1 MTLRNGEVSEVLA
14 RVQGRCGELVL
25 RRSGVHLEI
34 ICAGAFL
41 ISTRNEAS
49 SRALIAAAAP
59 ELPPRPLDVLIGGLG
74 VGHAL
79 DEALDLP
86 RLRSVTVVEI
96 EPVVIEWFARY
107 GGARAQRAFGDRR
120 VHLECDD
127 VLARLVIARQ
137 ACDLIA
143 LDTDNGPEWLMRTEN
158 AGLYA
163 PHGLRRVR
171 TALRPGGV
179 AVFWA
184 TGYDD
189 RFAARL
195 QTVFGAVTTVEAV
208 DMLDGRP
215 LTFLMYVCR
224 RP

>member
-1 MTLRNGEVSEVLA
+1 VTLPNGDVSEILA
-14 RVQGRCGELVL
+14 RAQGRSGELVL
-25 RRSGVHLEI
+25 RRSGAHLEI
-34 ICAGAFL
+34 ICDGAFL

-49 SRALIAAAAP
+49 SRALIAAAVQ
-59 ELPPRPLDVLIGGLG
+59 ELPQRPLDVLIGGLG

-79 DEALDLP
+79 DEALGLP
-86 RLRSVTVVEI
+86 GLRSVTVVEI

-107 GGARAQRAFGDRR
+107 GGARAQQTFGDRR

-127 VLARLVIARQ
+127 VLARLITARQ
-137 ACDLIA
+137 AFDLIA
-143 LDTDNGPEWLMRTEN
+143 LDTDNGPEWLVRREN
-158 AGLYA
+158 AGLYV

-189 RFAARL
+189 GFAARL
-195 QTVFGAVTTVEAV
+195 EAVFGAVTTVEAV
-208 DMLDGRP
+208 DTLDGRS

-224 RP
+224 RS